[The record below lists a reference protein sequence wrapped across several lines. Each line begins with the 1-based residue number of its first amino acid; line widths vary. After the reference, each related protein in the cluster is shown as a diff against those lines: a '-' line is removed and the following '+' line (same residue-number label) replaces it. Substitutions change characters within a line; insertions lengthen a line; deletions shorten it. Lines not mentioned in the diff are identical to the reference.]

1 MPGENREVIEAVAE
15 LRTAIDS
22 KNADSA
28 ETKTKIDKINAALDV
43 QEAANQKVAL
53 AANQQ
58 KKELEEMTER
68 CNALEISVAQGGNG
82 RKNLNYKEN
91 PSYKALNRYC
101 QIGENNHNFSD
112 EEKALLRTDNDVDGG
127 FLVDDPEFDNAILKK
142 ITEISNV
149 RQVARVRTIG
159 NKSLEIPVRN
169 NLLVA
174 TYEGEADTGADST
187 SDYGAETLTAFR
199 QTVTVPI
206 TKDMLMDSAF
216 DMESEIMSDA
226 GEAFAQG
233 EGLGFV
239 TGSGFKTPEGFMTD
253 ATILADSR
261 AGASGG
267 VLVADDVILLTGDL
281 KVGYNPMYGLNRRT
295 LAVIRTLKSTDG
307 VFLWQPGMNGPVA
320 NTLNGFAYIIL
331 EDMPDIASTA
341 RPIVFADFQ
350 RGYTIIDRTGISLI
364 RDELTQKRKAI
375 VEFTINRWNTGK
387 VVLPEAFKT
396 LTITA

>member
-1 MPGENREVIEAVAE
+1 MSDENKEVMEAVTE
-15 LRTAIDS
+15 LRAAVES
-22 KNADSA
+22 KNADTA
-28 ETKTKIDKINAALDV
+28 ESKTKIEKINTALDV
-43 QEAANQKVAL
+43 MEKANQKVAL
-53 AANQQ
+53 DANQQ

-68 CNALEISVAQGGNG
+68 CNALEISVAQSGNG
-82 RKNLNYKEN
+82 KKNLNYKDN
-91 PSYKALNRYC
+91 PEYKALNRFC
-101 QIGENNHNFSD
+101 QVGEGRDLS
-112 EEKALLRTDNDVDGG
+112 EEHKALLRTDSDVEGG
-127 FLVDDPEFDNAILKK
+127 FLVDDPEFDNVILKK
-142 ITEISNV
+142 ITEISNI
-149 RQVARVRTIG
+149 RQVARVRTVG

-174 TYEGEADTGADST
+174 TYEGEADTGDDST
-187 SDYGAETLTAFR
+187 SDYSNETLTTFR

-233 EGLGFV
+233 EGNGFV
-239 TGSGFKTPEGFMTD
+239 VGSGFKVPEGFMNNAD
-253 ATILADSR
+253 ILAGSR

-267 VLVADDVILLTGDL
+267 ALIADDVILLTGDL

-295 LAVIRTLKSTDG
+295 LATLRTLKSTDG

-320 NTLNGFAYIIL
+320 NTLNGFSYIIL
-331 EDMPDIASTA
+331 EDMPDIAATA

-350 RGYTIIDRTGISLI
+350 RGYTIVDRTGISLI

-387 VVLPEAFKT
+387 VTLPEAFKT